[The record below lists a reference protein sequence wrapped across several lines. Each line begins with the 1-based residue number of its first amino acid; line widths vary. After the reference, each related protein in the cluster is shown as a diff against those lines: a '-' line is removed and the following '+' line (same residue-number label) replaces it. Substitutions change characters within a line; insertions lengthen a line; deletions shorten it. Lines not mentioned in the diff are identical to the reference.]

1 MLILQY
7 WNRIADASR
16 TLIPCSALVAT
27 CALLAATP
35 SASGQADAEPA
46 MGNTAAAALYDANCA
61 ACHNKPSD
69 RAPSREALSDYNPN
83 AVHHALNNGI
93 MRTQGAMLN
102 NEQKIA
108 LAEYLTDAQYNRDR
122 VEQFTACSEP
132 MGDLDLSKAGN
143 WNGWG
148 VTENGHRHQPD
159 SSLSATN
166 LADLEV
172 AWTFGVEGASA
183 ARAQPAVVDGVM
195 VMGSPSGQVYALDVA
210 SGCHY
215 WTYAAIAEVRA
226 APTIVY
232 VEDLDA
238 TVAIVADQSNR
249 VYALDMRD
257 GSKHWHADPD
267 ANPWAV
273 STGAPVVHDNK
284 VFVPVSSMEVA
295 GAGNPQHVCCTF
307 RGNVAALDLAL
318 GDVLWQ
324 TFIMD
329 EAQPVGKNP
338 AGNDIMAPSGAPI
351 WGSATFDAK
360 RNRVYVG
367 SGQNY
372 SRPTSNTSDSVIAFD
387 ADTGNMDWVLQ
398 TVANDAFTMAC
409 TMSKEHPNCQDAG
422 PDVDI
427 GAPVLT
433 ATLSNGQDIVVAG
446 TKGSEV
452 LGLDPDNNGD
462 ILWRVSVGRGS
473 ALGGV
478 HWGMTIAG
486 DTVFVPVSDR
496 IPGGEN
502 AAMPGLHAL
511 DMKTGESLWYAAAP
525 ARCEGL
531 GPRCSDAY
539 SAPATVV
546 GDVVLAGALNGFLF
560 AHDRV
565 SGELVWEIDTKQTYA
580 TINNVP
586 ASGGAIDAAG
596 PVVAGDYLI
605 VNSGYA
611 QFGQMAGN
619 AMIVYRLPQEAG
631 AE

>member
-1 MLILQY
+1 MFNSRSWINNIGTRQLLQLVT
-7 WNRIADASR
+7 IT
-16 TLIPCSALVAT
+16 TLF
-27 CALLAATP
+27 AATLAWQSRSLAQDEDP
-35 SASGQADAEPA
+35 
-46 MGNTAAAALYDANCA
+46 AALYEAKCA
-61 ACHNKPSD
+61 VCHSSPTD
-69 RAPSREALSDYNPN
+69 RAPSREALKGYNPN
-83 AVHHALNNGI
+83 AIYHALTQGI
-93 MRTQGAMLN
+93 MRTQGAMLS
-102 NEQKIA
+102 EDQKIA
-108 LAEYLTDAQYNRDR
+108 IAEYLTDASYNRDR

-132 MGDLDLSKAGN
+132 IGELDLSKAGA

-148 VTENGHRHQPD
+148 VTENGQRFQPE
-159 SSLSATN
+159 SSINSSN
-166 LADLEV
+166 LAELEV
-172 AWTFGVEGASA
+172 AWSFGVEGASA

-195 VMGSPSGQVYALDVA
+195 VVGSPSGQVYALDLET
-210 SGCHY
+210 GCHY

-267 ANPWAV
+267 SNPWAV

-295 GAGNPQHVCCTF
+295 GAGDPNHVCCTF

-318 GDVLWQ
+318 GDVLWHSYL
-324 TFIMD
+324 MD
-329 EAQPVGKNP
+329 EPTVVGKN
-338 AGNDIMAPSGAPI
+338 AVGNDILAPSGAPI

-372 SRPTSNTSDSVIAFD
+372 SRPTSDTSDSVIAFD
-387 ADTGNMDWVLQ
+387 ADSGEMSWVLQ
-398 TVANDAFTMAC
+398 TVAEDAFTMAC
-409 TMSKEHPNCQDAG
+409 TLSAEHPNCAKPG

-433 ATLSNGQDIVVAG
+433 ASLSNGQDIVVAG
-446 TKGSEV
+446 TKGAEV
-452 LGLDPDNNGD
+452 LGLDPDNDGEV
-462 ILWRVSVGRGS
+462 LWRVSVGRGS
-473 ALGGV
+473 PLGGV
-478 HWGMTIAG
+478 HWGMAFVG
-486 DTVFVPVSDR
+486 DTLYVPVSDR
-496 IPGGEN
+496 IPGGKGDPR
-502 AAMPGLHAL
+502 PGLHAI
-511 DMKTGESLWYAAAP
+511 DMKTGDVLWYAAAES
-525 ARCEGL
+525 RCEGL
-531 GPRCSDAY
+531 GRSCSDAY
-539 SAPATVV
+539 SAPVTVV
-546 GDVVLAGALNGFLF
+546 GDVVLAGSLNGYLF
-560 AHDRV
+560 AHDRKT
-565 SGELVWEIDTKQTYA
+565 GEVIWEIDTKQVYE

-611 QFGQMAGN
+611 QFGQLAGN
-619 AMIVYRLPQEAG
+619 AMVVYRLPRQ
-631 AE
+631 